1 MIRDEAKGLT
11 VRLFSRLMKAFSRAP
26 VEQQLAGESRT
37 TERLAKLERLRT
49 ILEVAFSRETAS
61 PGTETQGR
69 PPSAGQ
75 CAAVSVIVWDRFG
88 GEFVSATVQGQSHW
102 FNRLNIGG
110 RVIDVDLTGDQFG
123 LKAVRFGKPGSL
135 WAGTRLR
142 TAQELREE
150 TVRRAILL
158 AEKAGLKDTQKRLL
172 SLLNSA
178 AAKVRTSDLDNSARE
193 R

>member
-1 MIRDEAKGLT
+1 MGW
-11 VRLFSRLMKAFSRAP
+11 FSQLMERSARKATR
-26 VEQQLAGESRT
+26 QQPSTDPRT
-37 TERLAKLERLRT
+37 TEKLAELERLRLT
-49 ILEVAFSRETAS
+49 LEAAFSPQTAS
-61 PGTETQGR
+61 PGTETAGR

-75 CAAVSVIVWDRFG
+75 CAAVSIVVWDRFG

-102 FNRLNIGG
+102 FNRLNFGG

-123 LKAVRFGKPGSL
+123 LQAVRFGKPGSL
-135 WAGTRLR
+135 WEGTRPR

-172 SLLNSA
+172 SLLSSLA
-178 AAKVRTSDLDNSARE
+178 GKARNPDVHKSKQE